1 MKRFW
6 AFAGVSAL
14 GLLALGSSAPRVCA
28 QDPIITPIIAGE
40 VAGEVAPI
48 VAKVITPK
56 PKQPAGTIKF
66 EGFYLNGNSVQ
77 VTLRARGDDKSI
89 QTFALTEDTSAKMQ
103 KIIDNGGY
111 QYGDKVIVYY
121 DPQTRKAIKFRG
133 KPSRPL

>member
-14 GLLALGSSAPRVCA
+14 GLLALGSFAPRVCA
-28 QDPIITPIIAGE
+28 QDPILTPIIAGE
-40 VAGEVAPI
+40 VEPI
-48 VAKVITPK
+48 VEKVLTPK

-66 EGFYLNGNSVQ
+66 EGYYLNGNSVQ

-89 QTFALTEDTSAKMQ
+89 QTFSLTEETSAKML

-111 QYGDKVIVYY
+111 QHGDKVTVYY
-121 DPQTRKAIKFRG
+121 DPQTRKAIKFKG